1 MLAWSFSARTV
12 DEVARL
18 LRAAGKHRYVRATDH
33 RLHWLV
39 DAALRELTEFA
50 PHAAAFEE
58 RRRREPDLDVASR
71 DPSLWRPA
79 TVDEVALVLAT
90 MWAPTQQ
97 SLALRE
103 RLATL
108 ATEHGLATADH
119 EPWECS
125 ADDPPHPEL
134 VLLDWE
140 LLPVEELDAE
150 RHSGALQA
158 MELAGEEVSPS
169 DPVYQEGPI
178 LGLPEI
184 IDGAPLGVLPEDF
197 VLWSDGPYAYSDY
210 VFRGVAKAAKLA
222 DPPVGYNDI

>member
-18 LRAAGKHRYVRATDH
+18 LRSAGKHRYVRASDH
-33 RLHWLV
+33 QLHWLV
-39 DAALRELTEFA
+39 DEALRDVTEFA
-50 PHAAAFEE
+50 PHAAAFEA

-71 DPSLWRPA
+71 DPSLWRAA
-79 TVDEVALVLAT
+79 TIDEIVLVLVSFWTPGASSF
-90 MWAPTQQ
+90 AH
-97 SLALRE
+97 RD
-103 RLATL
+103 RLAAL

-119 EPWECS
+119 EPFACS
-125 ADDPPHPEL
+125 PDDPPHPEL

-140 LLPVEELDAE
+140 LLPVEDLDAE
-150 RHSGALQA
+150 RHQGALTA

-178 LGLPEI
+178 LALPEI
-184 IDGAPLGVLPEDF
+184 VDGAPLGVLPDDF
-197 VLWSDGPYAYSDY
+197 VLWSDGSYAYSDY
-210 VFRGVAKAAKLA
+210 VFRGVAKAAKLV

>member
-39 DAALRELTEFA
+39 DAAMRDVTEFA
-50 PHAAAFEE
+50 PHAAAFEA
-58 RRRREPDLDVASR
+58 RRRAEPELDVASR
-71 DPSLWRPA
+71 DPSLWRPV
-79 TVDEVALVLAT
+79 TIDEVILVLVTFWTPGA
-90 MWAPTQQ
+90 Q

-103 RLATL
+103 RLAAL

-119 EPWECS
+119 EPWQCDP
-125 ADDPPHPEL
+125 DDPPHPEL
-134 VLLDWE
+134 VELDWE
-140 LLPVEELDAE
+140 LLPVEELDAD

-178 LGLPEI
+178 MGLPEI
-184 IDGAPLGVLPEDF
+184 VDGAPIGILAEDF

-222 DPPVGYNDI
+222 EAPVGYNDL

>member
-1 MLAWSFSARTV
+1 MLAWSFPARTV

-18 LRAAGKHRYVRATDH
+18 LRAAGKHRYVRETDH

-39 DAALRELTEFA
+39 DAALADLHEFA
-50 PHAAAFEE
+50 PQAAAFAE

-79 TVDEVALVLAT
+79 TVDEIVLALVTFWTPGA
-90 MWAPTQQ
+90 Q
-97 SLALRE
+97 SLAARE
-103 RLATL
+103 RLAAL

-119 EPWECS
+119 EPWQCPP
-125 ADDPPHPEL
+125 DDPPHPEL

-150 RHSGALQA
+150 RHSGALSA
-158 MELAGEEVSPS
+158 MEIAGEEVSPS

-178 LGLPEI
+178 LGLPEVV
-184 IDGAPLGVLPEDF
+184 DGAPIGILPDDF

-210 VFRGVAKAAKLA
+210 VFRGVAKAAKLEG
-222 DPPVGYNDI
+222 PPVGYNDL